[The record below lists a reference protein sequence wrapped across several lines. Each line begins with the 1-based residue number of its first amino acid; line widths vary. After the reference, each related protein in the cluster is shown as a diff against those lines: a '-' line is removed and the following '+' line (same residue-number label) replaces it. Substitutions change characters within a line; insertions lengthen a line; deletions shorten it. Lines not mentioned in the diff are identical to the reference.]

1 MCEALGIVPA
11 PRGTKREKQKQQIA
25 ETYKVEVHAN
35 NSITLTPLSKQ
46 QKETIAYDKA
56 VENGYIIDID
66 DAVFDVRFRDAYTY
80 TGIDRLVL
88 DRIQSSIEGVRSKQ
102 GLVTKCFARSK
113 VYKELLWKRGT
124 LAEDTYSKEAVV
136 SAGNLIL
143 ARLTAV
149 VNSSLNRLEKQHRIK
164 IRQYYVTK
172 EGSEYEVEDVR
183 PIVKKTLEQCQ
194 FRSEYV
200 AFQNE
205 ENARRFIAVRNELF
219 YDEFRE
225 HLKKKIFDVQP
236 DEPVYNSE
244 GERATAMAE
253 LIKQYEQLLKGEEP
267 TVEKFAYQLAYNVIP
282 HVDVFTENGY
292 TKEEMKMYNETRKI
306 MHSDIEVS
314 ATCVRV
320 PVMRAHSEA
329 TWIETERPI
338 SVEEARKA
346 FAEGEG
352 IILQDDPAN
361 KDYPMPL
368 FVADKEPVYVGRIR
382 KDISNPNG
390 LTFWTVSDQIKKGAA
405 LNAVQIAEYLIKVKN
420 IG

>member
-1 MCEALGIVPA
+1 MKRFRKERKFSSYQQMCEALEIVPA

-25 ETYKVEVHAN
+25 ESYKIEIHAN

-46 QKETIAYDKA
+46 QKEAIAYDEA
-56 VENGYIIDID
+56 VKNGYIIDID
-66 DAVFDVRFRDAYTY
+66 DAVFDVRLRDAYTY

-88 DRIQSSIEGVRSKQ
+88 DRIQSSIEGVSSKQ

-149 VNSSLNRLEKQHRIK
+149 VNSSLNRLEKQQRIK

-183 PIVKKTLEQCQ
+183 PIIKKALEQCQ

-205 ENARRFIAVRNELF
+205 ENAKRFIAVRNELF

-253 LIKQYEQLLKGEEP
+253 RANETLSNQDIQEIL
-267 TVEKFAYQLAYNVIP
+267 VKFFMVFRKRVCSGIDRDCRTLRHKRSKTKDKICAHSKEVKDIINTYCAYMTTPRDVGDTQTFYTLDELLAYRGT
-282 HVDVFTENGY
+282 F
-292 TKEEMKMYNETRKI
+292 EE
-306 MHSDIEVS
+306 
-314 ATCVRV
+314 
-320 PVMRAHSEA
+320 SELTNA
-329 TWIETERPI
+329 DCY
-338 SVEEARKA
+338 EA
-346 FAEGEG
+346 
-352 IILQDDPAN
+352 
-361 KDYPMPL
+361 
-368 FVADKEPVYVGRIR
+368 
-382 KDISNPNG
+382 
-390 LTFWTVSDQIKKGAA
+390 
-405 LNAVQIAEYLIKVKN
+405 IAEVNGKICDYEPDLDWVDD
-420 IG
+420 